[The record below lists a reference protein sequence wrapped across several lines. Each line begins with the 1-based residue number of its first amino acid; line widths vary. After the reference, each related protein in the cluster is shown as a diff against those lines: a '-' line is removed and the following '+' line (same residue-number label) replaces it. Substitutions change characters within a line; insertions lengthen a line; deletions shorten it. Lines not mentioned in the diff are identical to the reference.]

1 MTTKPRRIDFSAD
14 NLIAGVSGQL
24 DLEEFAVYWM
34 VCTLIYSRGGPIPND
49 PSWIAGIFRAT
60 NPRTIRAALER
71 LEARSKIE
79 RTESELMV
87 NRCRTELEAASKR
100 IRTYTENGSNG
111 GRPVNGNR
119 HLDKPSGSTAQ
130 NLPAPSPSLPPSPSI
145 PKKESHPSGEPNPQL
160 VADCWNAMA
169 KANNLPEVHKLTDA
183 RKRLAAAR
191 LRDAG
196 GAEGIHAAV
205 AKVAASPWLKGLR
218 NGAGHENWRCTFDY
232 LISERGFTKI
242 MEGNYDERGNGAQPR
257 MTL

>member
-1 MTTKPRRIDFSAD
+1 
-14 NLIAGVSGQL
+14 
-24 DLEEFAVYWM
+24 
-34 VCTLIYSRGGPIPND
+34 
-49 PSWIAGIFRAT
+49 
-60 NPRTIRAALER
+60 
-71 LEARSKIE
+71 
-79 RTESELMV
+79 
-87 NRCRTELEAASKR
+87 
-100 IRTYTENGSNG
+100 
-111 GRPVNGNR
+111 
-119 HLDKPSGSTAQ
+119 
-130 NLPAPSPSLPPSPSI
+130 
-145 PKKESHPSGEPNPQL
+145 
-160 VADCWNAMA
+160 MA

-242 MEGNYDERGNGAQPR
+242 MEGNYDVRGNGAQPR